1 MRLISVLVFTA
12 LVATGFAQSSG
23 PAGTFWLGT
32 SLMYETP
39 WNGRDP
45 YTFGFGIAPVVRDNG
60 NDNDTRIGLAFEA
73 DFYQDR
79 QPRGLALVAR
89 VGLVDGNLLEAAIAL
104 DLGLEGDG
112 AAEGLGCSCRVPLL
126 KSIQPDGDCQDCD
139 DDGSA
144 NGIAGRDGD
153 ETGTKQNERKRFQQP
168 AQDRVQ
174 RRLALALPIGIEA
187 EPRQPFFCLA
197 RSQAMVA
204 AAQRPE
210 PVFRGMHP
218 ECSRFVL

>member
-45 YTFGFGIAPVVRDNG
+45 YTFGFGLAPVVRERPG

-89 VGLVDGNLLEAAIAL
+89 VGLVDGNIY
-104 DLGLEGDG
+104 G
-112 AAEGLGCSCRVPLL
+112 APGVYYVSRPVRREDISFRV
-126 KSIQPDGDCQDCD
+126 G
-139 DDGSA
+139 
-144 NGIAGRDGD
+144 
-153 ETGTKQNERKRFQQP
+153 
-168 AQDRVQ
+168 
-174 RRLALALPIGIEA
+174 ALAPLGNLDNGDLLPWMLE
-187 EPRQPFFCLA
+187 LA
-197 RSQAMVA
+197 VG
-204 AAQRPE
+204 
-210 PVFRGMHP
+210 FR
-218 ECSRFVL
+218 F